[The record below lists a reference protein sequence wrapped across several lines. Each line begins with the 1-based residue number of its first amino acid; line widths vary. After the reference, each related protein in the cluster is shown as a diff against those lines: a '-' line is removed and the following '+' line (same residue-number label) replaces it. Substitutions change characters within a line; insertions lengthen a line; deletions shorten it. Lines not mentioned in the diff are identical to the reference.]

1 MFQPLDVTCFKPFK
15 IALKN
20 KRNATMEKKNLLQP
34 NIIILAKWVDK
45 ALQQSLKKE
54 NIKFGLKV
62 CEIWS
67 LNSMA
72 MAIKFG
78 PNEVFITIEE
88 KDLGNS
94 NHLNTTMQ
102 TNNSEDEAKAPTKL
116 LNIAKTLKE

>member
-1 MFQPLDVTCFKPFK
+1 MLQPLDVTCFKPFK

-20 KRNATMEKKNLLQP
+20 KWNATMAKNNLLQP
-34 NIIILAKWVDK
+34 NIIILAKWVDE
-45 ALQQSLKKE
+45 ALQQSLKNE
-54 NIKFGLKV
+54 NIKFGFKV
-62 CEIWS
+62 CEIRS

-72 MAIKFG
+72 TAINFG
-78 PNEVFITIEE
+78 PNEVFIIVEE

-102 TNNSEDEAKAPTKL
+102 TNNSEDEVKTPTKL